1 MVLNLLPDSEN
12 AKFPFRANAGGN
24 EVTYKLGYI
33 PAARPVQ
40 TAIPAEILNN
50 LVPSAEGAFAAGG
63 FYYSNIAAIKA

>member
-40 TAIPAEILNN
+40 TAIPAE
-50 LVPSAEGAFAAGG
+50 
-63 FYYSNIAAIKA
+63 SNTNGSCPANVKYDSDRP